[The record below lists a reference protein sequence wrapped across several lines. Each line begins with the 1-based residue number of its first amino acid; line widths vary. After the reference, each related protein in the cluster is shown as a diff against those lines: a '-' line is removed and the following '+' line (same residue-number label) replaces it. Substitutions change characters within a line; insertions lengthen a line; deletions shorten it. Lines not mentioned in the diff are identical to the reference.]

1 MRRLFKLDSIL
12 LCIELCMY
20 VGLNMLC
27 IELCTY
33 VGGECYGSCDRNDK
47 HAARVLHQFIAG
59 ILNIF
64 LYMHNL

>member
-1 MRRLFKLDSIL
+1 MLDSIL

-20 VGLNMLC
+20 VG
-27 IELCTY
+27 
-33 VGGECYGSCDRNDK
+33 GERYRSCDRNDK
-47 HAARVLHQFIAG
+47 RAARMLHQFIAG

>member
-20 VGLNMLC
+20 VG
-27 IELCTY
+27 
-33 VGGECYGSCDRNDK
+33 GECYGSCDHNDK

-64 LYMHNL
+64 LYMHNLWSLCTFQ